1 MIRIECDAYL
11 TVRDT
16 EGRSASLSDVAPL
29 LELVA
34 ETGSIA
40 QAAQAKGLSYRH
52 AWGML
57 RALESCIGG
66 ELIETA
72 RGKGSTLS
80 ALGQAVVDAQR
91 LARSR
96 LDGNLRTLAA
106 EVASELNRR
115 LAQRDGAVR
124 IHASHGYAVATLV
137 SALVDA
143 QAAVDI
149 KYRES
154 VEAVQALARG
164 ECDLAGF
171 HLPRGAFRAQCAQI
185 YRPWFD
191 DTRHVLI
198 HLTRRQQGLFVPR
211 GNPKQVRGLADLARS
226 DIRFV
231 NRQPGSGTRMLLDL
245 ALRAIGIDP
254 ERIDGYASAELT
266 HSAIAAFVASGMAD
280 LGFGVEPAA
289 RHFGLDFIPVVDED
303 YYFACERARLDV
315 RPLADVLALLRDAR
329 FVERVAHLD
338 GYDPAACG
346 ALEPIATG
354 LAGSD
359 GTSVPDRNSP

>member
-1 MIRIECDAYL
+1 LIRIECDAYL

-16 EGRSASLSDVAPL
+16 EGRTASLSDVAPL

-52 AWGML
+52 AWGLL
-57 RALESCIGG
+57 RALESCVGG

-80 ALGQAVVDAQR
+80 KLGQAVVDAQR

-106 EVASELNRR
+106 EVASDLNRW

-124 IHASHGYAVATLV
+124 IHASHGYAVAALV

-154 VEAVQALARG
+154 VIARVLRP
-164 ECDLAGF
+164 C
-171 HLPRGAFRAQCAQI
+171 RRSRAANAS
-185 YRPWFD
+185 W
-191 DTRHVLI
+191 
-198 HLTRRQQGLFVPR
+198 
-211 GNPKQVRGLADLARS
+211 
-226 DIRFV
+226 
-231 NRQPGSGTRMLLDL
+231 PGSICR
-245 ALRAIGIDP
+245 
-254 ERIDGYASAELT
+254 
-266 HSAIAAFVASGMAD
+266 
-280 LGFGVEPAA
+280 AA
-289 RHFGLDFIPVVDED
+289 R
-303 YYFACERARLDV
+303 FASSAR
-315 RPLADVLALLRDAR
+315 RSTGRGSTT
-329 FVERVAHLD
+329 RVT
-338 GYDPAACG
+338 C
-346 ALEPIATG
+346 
-354 LAGSD
+354 
-359 GTSVPDRNSP
+359 

>member
-16 EGRSASLSDVAPL
+16 AGRSASLSDVAPL
-29 LELVA
+29 LELGA

-57 RALESCIGG
+57 RAPEACIGG

-80 ALGQAVVDAQR
+80 ELGRAVVDAQR
-91 LARSR
+91 PAHTR
-96 LDGNLRTLAA
+96 LDGNLRSLAA
-106 EVASELNRR
+106 EVASDLNRR

-124 IHASHGYAVATLV
+124 IHASHGYAVAALV
-137 SALVDA
+137 AALVDA
-143 QAAVDI
+143 HAAVDI

-154 VEAVQALARG
+154 VEAVRALARG
-164 ECDLAGF
+164 ECELAGF
-171 HLPRGAFRAQCAQI
+171 HLPRGAFREQCAQI
-185 YRPWFD
+185 YRPWLD

-211 GNPKQVRGLADLARS
+211 GNPKQVRGLADLARN

-245 ALRAIGIDP
+245 ALRSIGVDP
-254 ERIDGYASAELT
+254 GRIDGYASAELT

-289 RHFGLDFIPVVDED
+289 HHFGLDFIPVVDED
-303 YYFACERARLDV
+303 YYFACERARLAS
-315 RPLADVLALLRDAR
+315 RPLADVLALLRDSA

-346 ALEPIATG
+346 TLIGVAAGLDGDAAT
-354 LAGSD
+354 
-359 GTSVPDRNSP
+359 VPGGNGR